1 MMKKINKRLAGVIIA
16 LIGINQGLVG
26 LIAKPNLSSA
36 LLGVALFLIG
46 YVFIQEKPEKK
57 NE

>member
-1 MMKKINKRLAGVIIA
+1 MKKINKRLAGVIIA

-26 LIAKPNLSSA
+26 LIAKPNLSST
-36 LLGVALFLIG
+36 LLGLAIFLIG

>member
-26 LIAKPNLSSA
+26 LIAKPNLSST
-36 LLGVALFLIG
+36 LLGLAIFLIG
-46 YVFIQEKPEKK
+46 YVFIQETPKK
-57 NE
+57 KD